1 MHILPTLLLAA
12 FLAVATTAPS
22 PAAAATDHSQHMTTT
37 KAAMPGAMTAGVI
50 RKVDA
55 GQGMVTI
62 AHDEIRNL
70 DMPKMTMAFR
80 VKDAAWLKKMKDGDR
95 IRFAADMVAGE
106 LTVVSYE
113 IVR

>member
-1 MHILPTLLLAA
+1 MHILSTLVLAA
-12 FLAVATTAPS
+12 LLAVAASAPS
-22 PAAAATDHSQHMTTT
+22 SAAAATDHSQHMTATR
-37 KAAMPGAMTAGVI
+37 AAPSIAMTAGVI
-50 RKVDA
+50 RKVNA

-106 LTVVSYE
+106 LTVVGYA
-113 IVR
+113 IVP